1 MGFFREAN
9 AGALGAATPQAWFVI
24 SPGFAT
30 PVTGFGTMGDGDP
43 SSKDWEVQPYFCD
56 GVQPYVYTGSTVSQ
70 NQMVC
75 YQVALRSLILPNV
88 TLASALG
95 GLIAFYPFVYVE
107 IQNITAPSG
116 NNKNIIYSNNPNS
129 TLAIF
134 KAAIDNTPTPTI
146 SKFISIDGDAE
157 VQTIKFKPN
166 DNLKFRVYFGDGE
179 TFRTLEPDNVPP
191 LIANPWLQLTALF
204 EVVRL

>member
-1 MGFFREAN
+1 
-9 AGALGAATPQAWFVI
+9 
-24 SPGFAT
+24 
-30 PVTGFGTMGDGDP
+30 
-43 SSKDWEVQPYFCD
+43 
-56 GVQPYVYTGSTVSQ
+56 
-70 NQMVC
+70 MVC

-95 GLIAFYPFVYVE
+95 GLIAFYPFVCVQ

-134 KAAIDNTPTPTI
+134 KAAIDNTPTPII

-179 TFRTLEPDNVPP
+179 TFRTLEPDNVLP